1 MAPVDKRESCMMVLL
16 SDYERKM
23 NSQTYST
30 RSMRQGVWG
39 GGDPES
45 GIFPSS
51 LSSRT
56 LESIRSSQNIAFTQL
71 LFRQVSLKAPNK
83 LLTSPFLAGCV
94 LWHSSTSI
102 LITKAFHQT

>member
-23 NSQTYST
+23 NWQTYST
-30 RSMRQGVWG
+30 RSKRQGVGG
-39 GGDPES
+39 GGDTES

-56 LESIRSSQNIAFTQL
+56 LESIRSS
-71 LFRQVSLKAPNK
+71 
-83 LLTSPFLAGCV
+83 
-94 LWHSSTSI
+94 
-102 LITKAFHQT
+102 